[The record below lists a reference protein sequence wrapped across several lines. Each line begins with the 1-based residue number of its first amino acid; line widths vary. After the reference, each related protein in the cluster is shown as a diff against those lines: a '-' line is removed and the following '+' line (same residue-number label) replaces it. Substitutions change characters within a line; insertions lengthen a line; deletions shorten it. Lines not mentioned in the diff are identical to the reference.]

1 VIPKDLHIPGYEI
14 EVMLGKGGMAAVYQ
28 ARQQSFG
35 REVALKVLN
44 PAAEDLE
51 DFSQRFLRESL
62 IVARLHHSHIVQVYD
77 VGQHEN
83 YFYISMEYLH
93 GGDLANKIREG
104 ITLRESVRII
114 KQLAD
119 ALDFAHRKNI
129 IHRDIKPENI
139 MFREDG
145 AAVLTD
151 FGIAKELESQSNLT
165 QTGLI
170 IGTPRYMSP
179 EHIRGEEVDHRA
191 DIYALGIVFYRCL
204 TNYVPFDGKDMVTT
218 AYLQNN
224 EPVPTLPPEVACFQ
238 EIVNRMLEKD
248 PNDRFQRGGDIV
260 AALEEI
266 DRSAYPGH
274 LTNLDVAEASKLSPP
289 TVTRTASGRHSVK
302 VAEIK
307 PEEPIDPQARSEGTQ
322 IRARVLPNE
331 TIRADHMTPAELLL
345 DLPLEESAQVPPG
358 KSKAISIAVL
368 LVFICLLASAGYV
381 FRDELRRGAWSE
393 VIAGL
398 QNGLH
403 KSWVSIADGW
413 SALWTDAAETVADPE
428 PLPQMEE
435 PVPMEEPEVLTQDL
449 ADTHGDQPQDALVAS
464 APEDVEEIAAAPIE
478 EPVEEAAVVEE
489 PAEPDHSEAIA
500 ALLSEAEALLA
511 SRRLRKPANDNAYMK
526 YQQVLELEPDN
537 DQALAGLVQI
547 ANIYFAMTERAIAA
561 ENFDN
566 ARAYLMEARVVAPS
580 SPEIQRLEDKLAVAI
595 EVQKEREIQAA
606 AERRAAQIEELLAAA
621 RADEQAGRIR
631 APVGNNALEKYQQ
644 ILDLDPDHIQ
654 AINKLIEY
662 GR

>member
-1 VIPKDLHIPGYEI
+1 
-14 EVMLGKGGMAAVYQ
+14 
-28 ARQQSFG
+28 
-35 REVALKVLN
+35 
-44 PAAEDLE
+44 
-51 DFSQRFLRESL
+51 
-62 IVARLHHSHIVQVYD
+62 
-77 VGQHEN
+77 
-83 YFYISMEYLH
+83 
-93 GGDLANKIREG
+93 
-104 ITLRESVRII
+104 
-114 KQLAD
+114 
-119 ALDFAHRKNI
+119 
-129 IHRDIKPENI
+129 
-139 MFREDG
+139 
-145 AAVLTD
+145 
-151 FGIAKELESQSNLT
+151 
-165 QTGLI
+165 
-170 IGTPRYMSP
+170 
-179 EHIRGEEVDHRA
+179 
-191 DIYALGIVFYRCL
+191 
-204 TNYVPFDGKDMVTT
+204 
-218 AYLQNN
+218 
-224 EPVPTLPPEVACFQ
+224 
-238 EIVNRMLEKD
+238 
-248 PNDRFQRGGDIV
+248 
-260 AALEEI
+260 
-266 DRSAYPGH
+266 
-274 LTNLDVAEASKLSPP
+274 
-289 TVTRTASGRHSVK
+289 
-302 VAEIK
+302 
-307 PEEPIDPQARSEGTQ
+307 
-322 IRARVLPNE
+322 
-331 TIRADHMTPAELLL
+331 
-345 DLPLEESAQVPPG
+345 
-358 KSKAISIAVL
+358 
-368 LVFICLLASAGYV
+368 
-381 FRDELRRGAWSE
+381 
-393 VIAGL
+393 
-398 QNGLH
+398 
-403 KSWVSIADGW
+403 
-413 SALWTDAAETVADPE
+413 
-428 PLPQMEE
+428 
-435 PVPMEEPEVLTQDL
+435 MEEPEVLTQDL